1 MSGAYFFRPP
11 SGAISH
17 RAAIFTA
24 KRAEID
30 NLKEDELAKFHEA
43 AATADRNYQLGAVPL
58 TIYVET
64 QKQYLELVGT
74 LSELQKEA
82 LQAAQEL
89 EILTGLKLYGEEAQR

>member
-1 MSGAYFFRPP
+1 MTQREVERRVAQN
-11 SGAISH
+11 
-17 RAAIFTA
+17 AAILTA

-30 NLKEDELAKFHEA
+30 NLKEDELAKFREA
-43 AATADRNYQLGAVPL
+43 AETADRNYQLGAVSL

-64 QKQYLELVGT
+64 QKQYLELVGA
-74 LSELQKEA
+74 LAELQKDA